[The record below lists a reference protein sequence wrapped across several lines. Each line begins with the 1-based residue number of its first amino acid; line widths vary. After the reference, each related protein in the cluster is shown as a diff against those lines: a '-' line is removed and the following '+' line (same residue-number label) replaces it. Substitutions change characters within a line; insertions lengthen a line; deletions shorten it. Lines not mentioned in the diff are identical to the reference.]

1 MTCKVR
7 LALNHIAKMGRV
19 IIIQCRNINAAGK
32 VSGNNL
38 CPERAPVGNIIV
50 PMQMQS
56 IPNEYCHFRTTA
68 LLKWS

>member
-7 LALNHIAKMGRV
+7 LALNHIAKVGKV
-19 IIIQCRNINAAGK
+19 IIIQCRNINAAGT

-50 PMQMQS
+50 VPMQMHH
-56 IPNEYCHFRTTA
+56 IP
-68 LLKWS
+68 K

>member
-38 CPERAPVGNIIV
+38 CPERVPVGNINVV
-50 PMQMQS
+50 PMQMHS
-56 IPNEYCHFRTTA
+56 IPKQVLSF
-68 LLKWS
+68 